1 MTKKT
6 NLAEALQKQSTGI
19 MEIKET
25 QSEKNTEN
33 RSSNYL
39 PPSRQGKKT
48 IIGYFDP
55 DVIKQLKLIGID
67 EDLSIQSM
75 MQEALNDFFVKHGKS
90 QIA

>member
-6 NLAEALQKQSTGI
+6 NLAEALKKQSTGI
-19 MEIKET
+19 KDIRA
-25 QSEKNTEN
+25 EKITES
-33 RSSNYL
+33 RPSNYL

-55 DVIKQLKLIGID
+55 DVIKQLKMIGIE

-75 MQEALNDFFVKHGKS
+75 MQEAINDFFTKHSKA

>member
-19 MEIKET
+19 KET
-25 QSEKNTEN
+25 RQEKNIEN
-33 RSSNYL
+33 HASNYL

-55 DVIKQLKLIGID
+55 DVIKQLKLIGIE

-75 MQEALNDFFVKHGKS
+75 MQEAINDFFTKHSKA